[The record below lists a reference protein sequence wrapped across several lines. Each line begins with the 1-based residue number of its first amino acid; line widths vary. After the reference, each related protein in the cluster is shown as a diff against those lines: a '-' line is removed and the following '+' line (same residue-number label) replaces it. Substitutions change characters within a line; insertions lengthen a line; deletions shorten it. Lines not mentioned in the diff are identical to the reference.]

1 METKICKKCGR
12 ELPTS
17 NFAKRNLSPDGY
29 SNTCN
34 ACLSEKLSK
43 SKQDSTT
50 THKINSNP
58 DLKAFTPRELIEELK
73 ARGYKGK
80 LTIAREII
88 L

>member
-12 ELPTS
+12 ELSTS

-34 ACLSEKLSK
+34 ACLGEKLSK
-43 SKQDSTT
+43 SKQDTT

-58 DLKAFTPRELIEELK
+58 NLKAFTPRELIEELK